1 MNRENKSMDDCQ
13 KCQDRAERLN
23 TYEEGNLQDEIDR
36 LRDLYSMAL
45 SRLQSISEGTLSD
58 DEWLHIH
65 VLIKANEGAEDPMK
79 EGYQAYQ
86 EMK

>member
-1 MNRENKSMDDCQ
+1 MDDCK
-13 KCQDRAERLN
+13 KCQD
-23 TYEEGNLQDEIDR
+23 LQDENDR

-45 SRLQSISEGTLSD
+45 SWLQSISDGTLPV

-65 VLIKANEGAEDPMK
+65 VIIKANGGAEDPMK

-86 EMK
+86 EMR

>member
-1 MNRENKSMDDCQ
+1 MDDCQ